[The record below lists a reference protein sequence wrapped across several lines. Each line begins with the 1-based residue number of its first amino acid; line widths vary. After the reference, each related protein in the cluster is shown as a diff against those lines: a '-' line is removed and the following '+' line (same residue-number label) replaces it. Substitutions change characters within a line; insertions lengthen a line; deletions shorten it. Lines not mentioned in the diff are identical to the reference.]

1 VAELAGAA
9 ASNAVTQTVK
19 LTKSLPSAVR
29 ALANLVMPVDEESG
43 KRRLARPRGM
53 QLAPRTPINVAIT
66 NQRAFATRALPLAQ
80 LKQMAKA
87 GEASLND
94 VVLAICAGALRR
106 YLAEYEVK
114 PAKPLVAGVPVSLR
128 EQGNQDM
135 TNQVSFIL
143 VGLATNIADPVER
156 LRAIRAS
163 AATGKKVTG
172 QVKGVI
178 PMDYP
183 SLGAPWLMSGLA
195 SLYGRSRLADTLPPL
210 ANVVI
215 SNVPGPQMPLY
226 LAGAKIA
233 TYSPVSIPAHGMALN
248 ITVQSYN
255 GTLEFGFTAC
265 RRALPDLGDLANYV
279 VEAAQELGTR
289 LAETAIAAAQPAPIV
304 TKPAARK
311 RPRLKV
317 LANPST
323 PAAAPA
329 PRRRRAPAA

>member
-1 VAELAGAA
+1 
-9 ASNAVTQTVK
+9 
-19 LTKSLPSAVR
+19 
-29 ALANLVMPVDEESG
+29 
-43 KRRLARPRGM
+43 
-53 QLAPRTPINVAIT
+53 
-66 NQRAFATRALPLAQ
+66 
-80 LKQMAKA
+80 
-87 GEASLND
+87 
-94 VVLAICAGALRR
+94 
-106 YLAEYEVK
+106 
-114 PAKPLVAGVPVSLR
+114 
-128 EQGNQDM
+128 
-135 TNQVSFIL
+135 
-143 VGLATNIADPVER
+143 
-156 LRAIRAS
+156 
-163 AATGKKVTG
+163 
-172 QVKGVI
+172 
-178 PMDYP
+178 MDYP